1 MLKGMTFKLFLLG
14 FLFVLDVVGIRT
26 TIAPRMK
33 ECFHTEINQE
43 EAANKNVLESAW
55 FVVEGGD
62 RTIKVTVSLT
72 SHYSFIYLFL
82 NSAFYV
88 SQKIYGPSG
97 LIFNSE
103 HNEQKGFG
111 NNFKTDKIIPGI
123 YTVLFFIFIFI
134 LFCGCCLFAC
144 LLVCLLNE

>member
-1 MLKGMTFKLFLLG
+1 MLKGMIFKLFLLG

-26 TIAPRMK
+26 IIAPRMK

-72 SHYSFIYLFL
+72 SHYSFIRFSTRLFTFL
-82 NSAFYV
+82 KRFMGQA
-88 SQKIYGPSG
+88 
-97 LIFNSE
+97 
-103 HNEQKGFG
+103 
-111 NNFKTDKIIPGI
+111 D
-123 YTVLFFIFIFI
+123 
-134 LFCGCCLFAC
+134 
-144 LLVCLLNE
+144 